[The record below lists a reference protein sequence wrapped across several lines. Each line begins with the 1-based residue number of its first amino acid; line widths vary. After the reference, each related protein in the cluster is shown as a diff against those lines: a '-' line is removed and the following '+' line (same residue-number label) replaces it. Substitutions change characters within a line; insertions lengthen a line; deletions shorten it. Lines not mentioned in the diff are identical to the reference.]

1 MKKSILIC
9 GGTGFLGYHLAKKLI
24 KLNWKVFSISNNKPI
39 KTRKIKNVKYFFC
52 DVSKKK
58 KLNLTLNKIKVD
70 IVINFSGYVDHTN
83 KKKTISSHYL
93 GLKNLSDFFIKKK
106 FLNLFKLEVA

>member
-39 KTRKIKNVKYFFC
+39 KKRKIKNVKYFFC

-83 KKKTISSHYL
+83 KKNST
-93 GLKNLSDFFIKKK
+93 LKIKECYQS
-106 FLNLFKLEVA
+106 FEIHLRLLRFNYFSVHLN